1 MKGKIFV
8 LFIMVGIPT
17 ITWAFLAWVVMLAL
31 GALHSLYSAIP
42 SLSFLESFLA
52 TLMLFAI
59 VIFALSMATLSAYF
73 GGPFPL
79 RRPLGRL
86 AEHARSA

>member
-31 GALHSLYSAIP
+31 GALHSACNMIP
-42 SLSFLESFLA
+42 ALSFWGSLIA
-52 TLMLFAI
+52 TIMVFT
-59 VIFALSMATLSAYF
+59 VIIIGASMATDNT
-73 GGPFPL
+73 
-79 RRPLGRL
+79 
-86 AEHARSA
+86 

>member
-1 MKGKIFV
+1 MKGKLFV
-8 LFIMVGIPT
+8 LLVMVGIPA
-17 ITWAFLAWVVMLAL
+17 ITWAFLAWVIMLLL

-59 VIFALSMATLSAYF
+59 VIFALSMATENT
-73 GGPFPL
+73 
-79 RRPLGRL
+79 RPACRHDGR
-86 AEHARSA
+86 

>member
-52 TLMLFAI
+52 TLILFAI
-59 VIFALSMATLSAYF
+59 VIIFALSMATENTRPA
-73 GGPFPL
+73 
-79 RRPLGRL
+79 RRHNGR
-86 AEHARSA
+86 

>member
-31 GALHSLYSAIP
+31 GALHS
-42 SLSFLESFLA
+42 
-52 TLMLFAI
+52 
-59 VIFALSMATLSAYF
+59 VSMHLQVRGA
-73 GGPFPL
+73 P
-79 RRPLGRL
+79 
-86 AEHARSA
+86 

>member
-1 MKGKIFV
+1 MKGK
-8 LFIMVGIPT
+8 LFILFVMVGIPT
-17 ITWAFLAWVVMLAL
+17 ITWTILAWVVMLAL

-59 VIFALSMATLSAYF
+59 VIFALSMATENTRPA
-73 GGPFPL
+73 
-79 RRPLGRL
+79 RRHNGR
-86 AEHARSA
+86 

>member
-1 MKGKIFV
+1 MKGK
-8 LFIMVGIPT
+8 LFILFVMVGILI
-17 ITWAFLAWVVMLAL
+17 ITWAFLAWVIMLAL

-59 VIFALSMATLSAYF
+59 VIFALSMATENTRPA
-73 GGPFPL
+73 
-79 RRPLGRL
+79 RRHNGC
-86 AEHARSA
+86 

>member
-1 MKGKIFV
+1 MKGK
-8 LFIMVGIPT
+8 LFILFLMVGIPT
-17 ITWAFLAWVVMLAL
+17 ITWAILAWVAMIAL

-59 VIFALSMATLSAYF
+59 VIFALSMATENTRPA
-73 GGPFPL
+73 
-79 RRPLGRL
+79 RRHNGR
-86 AEHARSA
+86 

>member
-17 ITWAFLAWVVMLAL
+17 ITWAFLAWGVMLAL

-59 VIFALSMATLSAYF
+59 VIFALSMATENTRPA
-73 GGPFPL
+73 
-79 RRPLGRL
+79 RRHNGR
-86 AEHARSA
+86 